1 MQEATLLAAGWTT
14 GINAYLTLLLLG
26 LAGRLEWAETP
37 PVLQRPWVLI
47 VVAALF
53 ALEFVVDK
61 VPILDSAWDVLHT
74 VVRPT
79 VGTLVGVAAAGA
91 DSDFALSTPVAAVLG
106 GGLALAG
113 HLTKASTRLAINTSP
128 EPFTNIIAS
137 FTEDGLVASMVVLA
151 LWQPR
156 LAAVLAV
163 VAAFLGL
170 LMAVAMFAL
179 ARRGYRRVRR
189 VLARWG
195 GGNANSG
202 PAPPAGAPQPHA

>member
-1 MQEATLLAAGWTT
+1 MQEATLLATGWTT

-26 LAGRLEWAETP
+26 LAGRLDWAETP

-47 VVAALF
+47 VVGVLF

-61 VPILDSAWDVLHT
+61 VPILDSAWDLLHT
-74 VVRPT
+74 LVRPT
-79 VGTLVGVAAAGA
+79 VGTLVGVAVAGA
-91 DSDFALSTPVAAVLG
+91 DSDFALSGPVAGVLG

-128 EPFTNIIAS
+128 EPFTNVIAS
-137 FTEDGLVASMVVLA
+137 FAEDGLVATMVVLA

-156 LAAVLAV
+156 IAAVLALLG
-163 VAAFLGL
+163 AAAGL
-170 LMAVAMFAL
+170 LLAVVMFAL

-189 VLARWG
+189 LWGRWG
-195 GGNANSG
+195 EQRAHPG
-202 PAPPAGAPQPHA
+202 PAPPPGTPGTRS

>member
-1 MQEATLLAAGWTT
+1 MLAAGWTT

-26 LAGRLEWAETP
+26 LAGRLDWAETP

-47 VVAALF
+47 LVGVLF

-61 VPILDSAWDVLHT
+61 VPLLDSAWDLLHT
-74 VVRPT
+74 LVRPT

-91 DSDFALSTPVAAVLG
+91 DSNFAFSGPVAGILT

-137 FTEDGLVASMVVLA
+137 FAEDGLVATLVVLA

-156 LAAVLAV
+156 LAAALALFAAGVGLV
-163 VAAFLGL
+163 VTW
-170 LMAVAMFAL
+170 AMFTL
-179 ARRGYRRVRR
+179 ARRGYRRVR
-189 VLARWG
+189 AGWTRWTRR
-195 GGNANSG
+195 NTTQVRPG
-202 PAPPAGAPQPHA
+202 PAPPASTPRRGR

>member
-1 MQEATLLAAGWTT
+1 MHEATLLAAGWTT

-26 LAGRLEWAETP
+26 LAGRLDWAETP
-37 PVLQRPWVLI
+37 PVLQRPGVL
-47 VVAALF
+47 VVVGVLF

-61 VPILDSAWDVLHT
+61 VPLLDSAWDLLHT
-74 VVRPT
+74 LIRPT

-91 DSDFALSTPVAAVLG
+91 DNDFAFSGPVAGVLA

-128 EPFTNIIAS
+128 EPFTNVIAS
-137 FTEDGLVASMVVLA
+137 FAEDGLVAAMVILA

-156 LAAVLAV
+156 VAAMLALFAAAV
-163 VAAFLGL
+163 GL
-170 LMAVAMFAL
+170 LVAIAMFTL

-189 VLARWG
+189 RWARWG
-195 GGNANSG
+195 GTGGHGGA
-202 PAPPAGAPQPHA
+202 APPVDRPGVRH